1 MRDISKRPKAP
12 ILTEVKRRLS
22 VCLPLALVRILNE
35 EQNRVEIAVQ
45 EVLKQLDSNPGLESV
60 QLDSSERFAIKQEP
74 IVITKECE
82 GSYFV
87 RDACSVY
94 ADKTRVSN
102 VGDIVL
108 YLMFSKL
115 RLFAPD
121 LAADIR
127 MFERKRLTK
136 QEYTV
141 LEKRQRQLE
150 TELRYIRQRLVQ

>member
-1 MRDISKRPKAP
+1 MRDITKRPKPP
-12 ILTEVKRRLS
+12 ILAEIKRRLS
-22 VCLPLALVRILNE
+22 VCLPLALVRTLNE
-35 EQNRVEIAVQ
+35 EQNRVEIAVKDA
-45 EVLKQLDSNPGLESV
+45 LKQLDSKRGLESV
-60 QLDSSERFAIKQEP
+60 QLDSSERFAVKQEP
-74 IVITKECE
+74 IVIIKECE
-82 GSYFV
+82 DSYFV
-87 RDACSVY
+87 RDACSIY

-102 VGDIVL
+102 VEDIVL

-150 TELRYIRQRLVQ
+150 TELRYIRQRLA

>member
-12 ILTEVKRRLS
+12 ILMEVKRRLS

-35 EQNRVEIAVQ
+35 EQTRVEIAVQ
-45 EVLKQLDSNPGLESV
+45 DALRRLDSQPGVVSV
-60 QLDSSERFAIKQEP
+60 QLDSTERFAIEQEP

-87 RDACSVY
+87 RDACSIY

-102 VGDIVL
+102 VKDIVL

-136 QEYTV
+136 KEYTV
-141 LEKRQRQLE
+141 LEERQRQLE
-150 TELRYIRQRLVQ
+150 TELRYIRQRLA

>member
-1 MRDISKRPKAP
+1 MRDISKRPKTP
-12 ILTEVKRRLS
+12 ILAEIKRRLS

-45 EVLKQLDSNPGLESV
+45 DALNQLDSNPGLESV
-60 QLDSSERFAIKQEP
+60 QLDSSERFAVKQEP

-115 RLFAPD
+115 RLYAPD

-141 LEKRQRQLE
+141 LEARQRQLE
-150 TELRYIRQRLVQ
+150 TELRYIRQRLA

>member
-1 MRDISKRPKAP
+1 MRDITKRPKPP
-12 ILTEVKRRLS
+12 ILAEIKRRLS

-35 EQNRVEIAVQ
+35 GQNRVEIAVKDA
-45 EVLKQLDSNPGLESV
+45 LKQLDSKRGLESV
-60 QLDSSERFAIKQEP
+60 QLDSSDRFAVKQEP
-74 IVITKECE
+74 VVITKERE

-87 RDACSVY
+87 RDACSIY
-94 ADKTRVSN
+94 ADKTRVSC
-102 VGDIVL
+102 VEDIVL

-136 QEYTV
+136 QEYTI

-150 TELRYIRQRLVQ
+150 TELRYIRQRLA

>member
-1 MRDISKRPKAP
+1 MRDITKRPKPP
-12 ILTEVKRRLS
+12 ILAEIKRRLS
-22 VCLPLALVRILNE
+22 VCLPLALVQILNE

-45 EVLKQLDSNPGLESV
+45 DALRQLDTNPGLESV
-60 QLDSSERFAIKQEP
+60 QLDSSERFAVKQEP
-74 IVITKECE
+74 IVITKEC
-82 GSYFV
+82 GDRYLV

-102 VGDIVL
+102 VEDIVL

-115 RLFAPD
+115 RLYAPD

-136 QEYTV
+136 QEYTL

-150 TELRYIRQRLVQ
+150 TELRYIRQRLA

>member
-12 ILTEVKRRLS
+12 ILMEVKRRLS

-35 EQNRVEIAVQ
+35 EQTRVEIAVQ
-45 EVLKQLDSNPGLESV
+45 DALQQLDSNGGLVSV
-60 QLDSSERFAIKQEP
+60 QVDSSERFAIKQEP
-74 IVITKECE
+74 IVIVKESV
-82 GSYFV
+82 GSYLV

-102 VGDIVL
+102 VQDIVL

-127 MFERKRLTK
+127 IFERKRLTK
-136 QEYTV
+136 EEYTS
-141 LEKRQRQLE
+141 LSERQQQLE
-150 TELRYIRQRLVQ
+150 AELRYIRQRLAR

>member
-1 MRDISKRPKAP
+1 M
-12 ILTEVKRRLS
+12 
-22 VCLPLALVRILNE
+22 NE

-45 EVLKQLDSNPGLESV
+45 DALNQLDSNPGLESV
-60 QLDSSERFAIKQEP
+60 QLDSSERFAVKQEP

-115 RLFAPD
+115 RLYAPD

-141 LEKRQRQLE
+141 LEARQRQLE
-150 TELRYIRQRLVQ
+150 TELRYIRQRLA

>member
-12 ILTEVKRRLS
+12 ILTEIKRRLS
-22 VCLPLALVRILNE
+22 VCLPLALLRILNE
-35 EQNRVEIAVQ
+35 EQTRVEIAVQ
-45 EVLKQLDSNPGLESV
+45 DALQQLDSNGGLVSV
-60 QLDSSERFAIKQEP
+60 QLDSTERFAIKQEP
-74 IVITKECE
+74 IVITKEFE

-87 RDACSVY
+87 RDACSIY
-94 ADKTRVSN
+94 ADKTRVSS
-102 VGDIVL
+102 VQDIVL

-115 RLFAPD
+115 RIYAPD

-136 QEYTV
+136 EEYTV

-150 TELRYIRQRLVQ
+150 TELRYIRQRLA

>member
-1 MRDISKRPKAP
+1 MRDISKKPKAP
-12 ILTEVKRRLS
+12 IMTEVKRRLS

-35 EQNRVEIAVQ
+35 EQNRVEIAVRDA
-45 EVLKQLDSNPGLESV
+45 LKQLDSNPGLESV
-60 QLDSSERFAIKQEP
+60 QMDSSERFAVKQEP
-74 IVITKECE
+74 IVITKEGE
-82 GSYFV
+82 DRYLV

-94 ADKTRVSN
+94 ADKTRVSC
-102 VGDIVL
+102 VEDIVL

-115 RLFAPD
+115 RLYAPD

-141 LEKRQRQLE
+141 LEERQRQLE
-150 TELRYIRQRLVQ
+150 IELRYIRQRLA

>member
-35 EQNRVEIAVQ
+35 EQNRVEIAVKDA
-45 EVLKQLDSNPGLESV
+45 LKQLDSNRRLESV
-60 QLDSSERFAIKQEP
+60 QLDSSERFAVKQEP
-74 IVITKECE
+74 IVITKEGE
-82 GSYFV
+82 DRYLV

-94 ADKTRVSN
+94 ADKTRVSC
-102 VGDIVL
+102 VEDIVL

-115 RLFAPD
+115 RLYAPD

-150 TELRYIRQRLVQ
+150 TELRYIRQRLA

>member
-12 ILTEVKRRLS
+12 ILTQMKRRLS
-22 VCLPLALVRILNE
+22 VCLPLALLRILNE
-35 EQNRVEIAVQ
+35 EQTRVEIAVQ
-45 EVLKQLDSNPGLESV
+45 DALRQLDTNPGLTSV
-60 QLDSSERFAIKQEP
+60 QLDSSERFAIRQEP
-74 IVITKECE
+74 VVITKERE

-94 ADKTRVSN
+94 ADKTRVSC
-102 VGDIVL
+102 VEDIVL

-121 LAADIR
+121 LAADIQ

-136 QEYTV
+136 EECM
-141 LEKRQRQLE
+141 LLSERQSQLE
-150 TELRYIRQRLVQ
+150 TELRYIRQRLAQ

>member
-12 ILTEVKRRLS
+12 ILAEIKRRLS

-35 EQNRVEIAVQ
+35 EQNRVEIAVR
-45 EVLKQLDSNPGLESV
+45 EVLKQLDSNRGLESV
-60 QLDSSERFAIKQEP
+60 QLDSSERFAVKQEP
-74 IVITKECE
+74 IVITKEGE
-82 GSYFV
+82 DRYLV

-94 ADKTRVSN
+94 ADKTRVSC
-102 VGDIVL
+102 VEDIVL

-115 RLFAPD
+115 RLYAPD

-136 QEYTV
+136 QEYAV

-150 TELRYIRQRLVQ
+150 TELRYIRQRLA

>member
-1 MRDISKRPKAP
+1 MRDITNRPKPPVMAE
-12 ILTEVKRRLS
+12 IKRRLS

-35 EQNRVEIAVQ
+35 EQNRVEIAVKDA
-45 EVLKQLDSNPGLESV
+45 LNQLDSSLGLESV

-74 IVITKECE
+74 IVIAKENE

-87 RDACSVY
+87 RDACSIY
-94 ADKTRVSN
+94 ADKTRVSG
-102 VGDIVL
+102 VEEIVL

-115 RLFAPD
+115 RIFAPD

-136 QEYTV
+136 KECM
-141 LEKRQRQLE
+141 LLSERQSQLE
-150 TELRYIRQRLVQ
+150 TELRYIRQRLAQ

>member
-1 MRDISKRPKAP
+1 MRDITKRPKPP
-12 ILTEVKRRLS
+12 ILAEIKRRLS

-35 EQNRVEIAVQ
+35 GQNRVEIAVKDA
-45 EVLKQLDSNPGLESV
+45 LKQLDSKRGLESV
-60 QLDSSERFAIKQEP
+60 QLDSSDRFAVKQEP
-74 IVITKECE
+74 VVITKERE

-87 RDACSVY
+87 RDACSIY
-94 ADKTRVSN
+94 ADKTRVSC
-102 VGDIVL
+102 VEDIVL

-136 QEYTV
+136 QEYTI
-141 LEKRQRQLE
+141 LENRQRQLE
-150 TELRYIRQRLVQ
+150 TELRYIRQRLA

>member
-12 ILTEVKRRLS
+12 ILAEIKRRLC
-22 VCLPLALVRILNE
+22 VCLPLALVRILSE

-45 EVLKQLDSNPGLESV
+45 EVLKQLDSSPRLESV
-60 QLDSSERFAIKQEP
+60 QLDSSERFAVKQEP
-74 IVITKECE
+74 VVITKECA

-87 RDACSVY
+87 RDACSIY

-102 VGDIVL
+102 VEDIVL

-121 LAADIR
+121 LAADIQ

-136 QEYTV
+136 EECM
-141 LEKRQRQLE
+141 LLSERQSQLE
-150 TELRYIRQRLVQ
+150 TELRYIRQRLAQ

>member
-12 ILTEVKRRLS
+12 ILTEIKRRLS

-45 EVLKQLDSNPGLESV
+45 EALNELDSSPGLEWV
-60 QLDSSERFAIKQEP
+60 QLDSSERFAIKQEAV
-74 IVITKECE
+74 VIAKEGE
-82 GSYFV
+82 GSYIV

-94 ADKTRVSN
+94 ADKTRASCVE
-102 VGDIVL
+102 DIVL

-127 MFERKRLTK
+127 MFERKRLTRE
-136 QEYTV
+136 EYTV

-150 TELRYIRQRLVQ
+150 TELRYIRQRLA

>member
-1 MRDISKRPKAP
+1 MRDITKRPKPP
-12 ILTEVKRRLS
+12 ILAEIKRRLS
-22 VCLPLALVRILNE
+22 VCLPLALLRILNE
-35 EQNRVEIAVQ
+35 EQTRVEIAVQ
-45 EVLKQLDSNPGLESV
+45 DALRQLDTNPGLASV
-60 QLDSSERFAIKQEP
+60 QLDSSERFAIRQEP
-74 IVITKECE
+74 VVISKECA
-82 GSYFV
+82 GIYFV

-94 ADKTRVSN
+94 ADKTRVSC
-102 VGDIVL
+102 VEDIVL

-115 RLFAPD
+115 RLYAPD

-150 TELRYIRQRLVQ
+150 TELRYIRQRLA

>member
-12 ILTEVKRRLS
+12 ILTEIKRRLS
-22 VCLPLALVRILNE
+22 VCLPLALLRILNE
-35 EQNRVEIAVQ
+35 EQTRVEIAVQ
-45 EVLKQLDSNPGLESV
+45 DALQQLDSNGGLVSV
-60 QLDSSERFAIKQEP
+60 QLDSTERFAIKQEP
-74 IVITKECE
+74 IVITKEFE

-87 RDACSVY
+87 RDACSIY
-94 ADKTRVSN
+94 ADKTRVSS
-102 VGDIVL
+102 VQDILL

-136 QEYTV
+136 EEYTS
-141 LEKRQRQLE
+141 LSERQQQLE
-150 TELRYIRQRLVQ
+150 TELRYIRQRLA

>member
-1 MRDISKRPKAP
+1 MRDISKRPKTP
-12 ILTEVKRRLS
+12 ILAEIKRRLS

-45 EVLKQLDSNPGLESV
+45 DALNQLDSNPRLESV
-60 QLDSSERFAIKQEP
+60 QLDSSERFAVKQEP

-115 RLFAPD
+115 RLYAPD

-141 LEKRQRQLE
+141 LEARQRQLE
-150 TELRYIRQRLVQ
+150 TELRYIRQRLA

>member
-12 ILTEVKRRLS
+12 ILTEIKRRLS

-35 EQNRVEIAVQ
+35 EQNRVEIAVRDA
-45 EVLKQLDSNPGLESV
+45 LKKLDSNPGLESV
-60 QLDSSERFAIKQEP
+60 QMDSSERFAVKQEP
-74 IVITKECE
+74 IVITKEGE
-82 GSYFV
+82 DRYLV

-94 ADKTRVSN
+94 ADKTRVSC
-102 VGDIVL
+102 VEDIVL

-115 RLFAPD
+115 RLYAPD

-141 LEKRQRQLE
+141 LEERQRQLE
-150 TELRYIRQRLVQ
+150 IELRYIRQRLA